1 MNMQFTTGD
10 TIIFDCNGVKDIEGT
25 ITGETKQFFRIQD
38 YYDEKKKYRIKKNN
52 KSFKFC
58 YHINDKWADGAGFAI
73 TEGKY
78 RIYMC
83 GGCAKWWNYVID
95 KTGVYIEN
103 TNGITKIDE
112 KLISCPEGNYLSEQP
127 EDYKFREG
135 ETDMFDMIQE
145 CFIKEIMEYEKVE
158 EESEESE
165 EIAKLKNEIKE
176 LKEENEKLKADAEDD
191 KNIYQTLKGMED
203 RHRNKIKELEAE
215 NEKLKDEDEFNDKVK
230 NIIDNHILNGD
241 IYTSE
246 DYEELQEQI
255 EELENLKENNKKEN
269 EKLKNILSHYV
280 KEEDIEKI

>member
-1 MNMQFTTGD
+1 MTDMNMQFTTGD
-10 TIIFDCNGVKDIEGT
+10 TISFDYKGKKEIEGT
-25 ITGETKQFFRIQD
+25 ITGETKQFFKIQD
-38 YYDEKKKYRIKKNN
+38 YEDNDKTYRIKKNN

-58 YHINDKWADGAGFAI
+58 YHINDKWADGAGFDI
-73 TEGKY
+73 KEGKY
-78 RIYMC
+78 TIHMC
-83 GGCAKWWNYVID
+83 GGCAEWWNYVID
-95 KTGVYIEN
+95 KTGVYVEN
-103 TNGITKIDE
+103 TNGLTKIDG
-112 KLISCPEGNYLSEQP
+112 KLISCPEGNYLSDQP

-145 CFIKEIMEYEKVE
+145 CFIEEIMEYEKSE
-158 EESEESE
+158 ELKEIEEELKESEETRRHMVKVYE
-165 EIAKLKNEIKE
+165 EIINKKK
-176 LKEENEKLKADAEDD
+176 
-191 KNIYQTLKGMED
+191 
-203 RHRNKIKELEAE
+203 NKIKELEEE

-255 EELENLKENNKKEN
+255 EELENLKETNKKEI